1 MDAFVLSAFLVC
13 FFIIRY
19 VLEWEAIVVNLLFVW
34 DDNYSGLERNVGY
47 LLTSKFD
54 VKFDAYEKKLLISPN
69 IQYING
75 FFGDNI
81 LDVGAVVGEN
91 GSGKTRLA
99 YCIMDIM
106 EQLEGVNNYTFD
118 FFVLFEDE
126 EDKKFKIYVS
136 DKYKDIQ
143 VDVKDMNFDYIIK
156 IQNPFDEFMQYKVAY
171 FTNAL
176 SLNDYN
182 PRKHGYVYDAS
193 VGGLMR
199 NSYLEKF
206 EMNYIDK
213 EKNIIFNYYE
223 TEIEKMIKFLYT
235 DIDKMKIPFRVPKK
249 IVIKL
254 NNYSQNEQY
263 INNELVK
270 ARQHNKQL
278 QEIIGVDEKP
288 FSKYIGKLL
297 DCYEKTW
304 TNSLLINLIM
314 NLFREICIPQ
324 TTGDNKNV
332 QIRGF
337 IVALQEQQRNKKY
350 GTLMDPFD
358 MTISLLDAVEKNVHR
373 SSYYVCKYREFIEW
387 IFKNKTL
394 FEKNSNS
401 INWGC
406 TFELNSNNEKNI
418 MQLLKFY
425 DKTNFPYTY
434 FSFDFRLSTGE
445 FNFLNI
451 FTNIHIALTTR
462 NLTVTGKI
470 DCTNVLLF
478 FDEAD
483 LSLHPKWQREYVDW
497 ITRFVSSCA
506 QGCKVQ
512 IIIATYSPIM
522 LSDFPMGNVL
532 YLDEGKIISRLSAQR
547 KNSTFGNNIH
557 TLFLDSF
564 FLNNIGTMGA
574 FAQKKINEILRMLRS
589 EERIDDK
596 DKRILKTIECIGD
609 NLIKDKLLELYD
621 KNQGLSNSEEKMQ
634 LSLDEQTIDN
644 TITVLKR
651 QVDELNRSIKCLEQ
665 MKND

>member
-1 MDAFVLSAFLVC
+1 M
-13 FFIIRY
+13 
-19 VLEWEAIVVNLLFVW
+19 NLLFVW
-34 DDNYSGLERNVGY
+34 DGNYSDLERNVGY

-54 VKFDAYEKKLLISPN
+54 VKFDACEKKLLISHN
-69 IQYING
+69 TQYING
-75 FFGDNI
+75 FWGDNI

-99 YCIMDIM
+99 YYIMDIM
-106 EQLEGVNNYTFD
+106 EELEGTNDYTFD
-118 FFVLFEDE
+118 FIILFEDE
-126 EDKKFKIYVS
+126 EEKILKLYTSKMYNDIHVEAEDINCECIKNLPDKFL
-136 DKYKDIQ
+136 
-143 VDVKDMNFDYIIK
+143 
-156 IQNPFDEFMQYKVAY
+156 QYKVAY
-171 FTNAL
+171 FANAL
-176 SLNDYN
+176 SLNDY
-182 PRKHGYVYDAS
+182 KQKKYGYVYDAS
-193 VGGLMR
+193 IGGLMR
-199 NSYLEKF
+199 NSYSEKF
-206 EMNYIDK
+206 EMHYIDI

-223 TEIEKMIKFLYT
+223 TEMEKMIKFLYS
-235 DIDKMKIPFRVPKK
+235 DIDKLNIPFRVPKK
-249 IVIKL
+249 VVIKL
-254 NNYSQNEQY
+254 NDNSQNEKY
-263 INNELVK
+263 INKELVE
-270 ARQHNKQL
+270 ARKGNEKL
-278 QEIIGVDEKP
+278 QEIMGDSEKP
-288 FSKYIGKLL
+288 FSEYFGKLI

-324 TTGDNKNV
+324 TTGDNRNV
-332 QIRGF
+332 QIRDF
-337 IVALQEQQRNKKY
+337 IAVLQEQQKNVV
-350 GTLMDPFD
+350 LMDPFD
-358 MTISLLDAVEKNVHR
+358 MTISLLDAVEEKVR
-373 SSYYVCKYREFIEW
+373 KSAYYVQKYREFIEW
-387 IFKNKTL
+387 IFKNNTL
-394 FEKNSNS
+394 FKKNSNS

-406 TFELNSNNEKNI
+406 TFELNSNNEEII

-434 FSFDFRLSTGE
+434 FSFDFGLSTGE

-451 FTNIHIALTTR
+451 FTNIHIALTTQ
-462 NLTVTGKI
+462 NLTATGEY
-470 DCTNVLLF
+470 DCKNVLLF

-497 ITRFVSSCA
+497 ITKFVSSCA

-512 IIIATYSPIM
+512 IIIATHSPIM

-609 NLIKDKLLELYD
+609 SLIKEKLLELYD

-634 LSLDEQTIDN
+634 PSLDEQTIDN

-665 MKND
+665 MKNG